1 MTRAGSWKGGHVKI
15 AKQMVQD
22 WAYAILSGKESVHS
36 LVYLTREWE
45 AVEADAEKIA
55 RKVATLATPMKKDAF
70 FAGSAYAAYRERN
83 REILA
88 GLLKAMPKNP
98 FVLDHLADFEPDPK
112 ARLALKLKARKC
124 AWKDDEEFIAGLEQ
138 EIAELQQILRP
149 TAQSVPAARASARKP
164 KR

>member
-1 MTRAGSWKGGHVKI
+1 MKI

-22 WAYAILSGKESVHS
+22 WAHAILSGKESVHS

-55 RKVATLATPMKKDAF
+55 RKVAALATPMKKDAF
-70 FAGSAYAAYRERN
+70 FAGSAYAAYREKS
-83 REILA
+83 REILK
-88 GLLKAMPKNP
+88 GLLKEMPKNP

-138 EIAELQQILRP
+138 EIAELQRTLSP
-149 TAQSVPAARASARKP
+149 VAASTRRP

>member
-1 MTRAGSWKGGHVKI
+1 MKI

-22 WAYAILSGKESVHS
+22 WAHAILSGKESVHS

-55 RKVATLATPMKKDAF
+55 RKVATLTSPMKKEAF
-70 FAGSAYAAYRERN
+70 FASSAYAAYRERS
-83 REILA
+83 RETLA

-98 FVLDHLADFEPDPK
+98 FVLDHLADFEPNPK

-124 AWKDDEEFIAGLEQ
+124 AWKGDEEFITGLEE
-138 EIAELQQILRP
+138 EIEELQQILSP
-149 TAQSVPAARASARKP
+149 VASSASAAHVSVHRP
-164 KR
+164 RR